1 MRNRFTDELAV
12 CGFNAVKA
20 LAEVHPKN
28 VNRLFLREDRL
39 PDFSGL
45 CKKLAE
51 RKRPY
56 KICPDEELER
66 ICKSSH
72 HQGVAAMIYAP
83 EVDGATEED
92 IDAWANGGKTCLLLC
107 DVGNDNNL
115 GAIIRSAAFFDTAA
129 VILTEDT
136 ELSTSAY
143 RVAEGGMEHVLFR
156 RVRNP
161 AAFLRAAKGRLV
173 AVGADPRARIRIR
186 DLPPLIRKTGR
197 VIKEDAEGEIVK
209 RENRSGVILALGNE
223 ETGLP
228 EDVKENCSILAR
240 IPGTGIIESL
250 NVAQA
255 ASLFLHE
262 LYEM

>member
-1 MRNRFTDELAV
+1 MRNKLTDELAV
-12 CGFNAVKA
+12 CGYNAVKA

-28 VNRLFLREDRL
+28 INRLFLREDRL

-56 KICPDEELER
+56 KICLDEELER
-66 ICKSSH
+66 VCKSSH
-72 HQGVAAMIYAP
+72 HQGVAAMIYNP
-83 EVDGATEED
+83 EVAPAAED
-92 IDAWANGGKTCLLLC
+92 DIEAWAAGGKTCLLLC
-107 DVGNDNNL
+107 DVGNDHNL
-115 GAIIRSAAFFDTAA
+115 GAIIRSAAFFDAAAA
-129 VILTEDT
+129 VLTEGT

-143 RVAEGGMEHVLFR
+143 RVAEGGMEHILFR

-161 AAFLRAAKGRLV
+161 AAFLRAAGRRLV
-173 AVGADPRARIRIR
+173 TVGADPRARIRIR
-186 DLPPLIRKTGR
+186 DLPPLVREKSADG
-197 VIKEDAEGEIVK
+197 K
-209 RENRSGVILALGNE
+209 RAGVILALGNE

-228 EDVKENCSILAR
+228 EDVKENCSLLAR
-240 IPGTGIIESL
+240 IPGAGVIESL
-250 NVAQA
+250 NVSQA